1 LAGQEIV
8 CVTPLLKQFS
18 FQHHGLGSTAIPLE
32 VVIVDCGEVG
42 PPVPPENIRTMYETF
57 RQDGVLQ
64 YGPSQAAVPRGL
76 RLDRSVVEC
85 TVVKLNEK
93 TVLITAGLG
102 AIAEHILKTLS
113 AAGATL
119 VITDQ
124 RSEADAQTVLQGW
137 GLSACTYLPMSITE
151 PTSVEQAVAE
161 AFTRHPG
168 INVAL
173 GHAGGTG
180 IFPFETCE
188 RARFDQIVTFNFL
201 GQTWFA
207 REVLRHWRQN
217 ACPGHL
223 IFTSSYTARIPM
235 AGIAAYTASKAALE
249 MFARNLALEY
259 APHGIRVNCVAPGN
273 VAAGSSQAVY
283 ENDPAYRAWVD
294 RVSPLGRRN
303 SPQAIANAFLYLC
316 SPLADEIDGQVLQV
330 DAGVGLPK
338 LG

>member
-1 LAGQEIV
+1 
-8 CVTPLLKQFS
+8 
-18 FQHHGLGSTAIPLE
+18 
-32 VVIVDCGEVG
+32 
-42 PPVPPENIRTMYETF
+42 M
-57 RQDGVLQ
+57 
-64 YGPSQAAVPRGL
+64 
-76 RLDRSVVEC
+76 
-85 TVVKLNEK
+85 KLNDK
-93 TVLITAGLG
+93 TVLITGGLG
-102 AIAEHILKTLS
+102 AIAEHVLKALS

-119 VITDQ
+119 VVTDQ
-124 RSEADAQTVLQGW
+124 RPAAAARAVLKKW
-137 GLSACTYLPMSITE
+137 GITRCTYLPMDVTN
-151 PTSVEQAVAE
+151 PASVQRTVAS
-161 AFTRHPG
+161 AFARHPD

-180 IFPFETCE
+180 IFPFEDCS
-188 RARFDQIVTFNFL
+188 RAQFDQLVTFNFL

-207 REVLRHWRQN
+207 REVLRHWRKH

-223 IFTSSYTARIPM
+223 IFTSSYVARIPM

-273 VAAGSSQAVY
+273 VAAGSSLAVY
-283 ENDPAYRAWVD
+283 ETDPTYRAWVD
-294 RVSPLGRRN
+294 RVSPLGKRN

-316 SPLADEIDGQVLQV
+316 SPLADEVDGHVLQV